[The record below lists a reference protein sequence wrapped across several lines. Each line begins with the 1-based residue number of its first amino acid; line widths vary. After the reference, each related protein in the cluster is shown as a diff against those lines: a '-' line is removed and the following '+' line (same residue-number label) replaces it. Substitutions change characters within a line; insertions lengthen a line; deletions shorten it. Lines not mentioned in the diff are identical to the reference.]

1 MFLQDVHELSVL
13 RKGMSVKIIEPL
25 TLPGEYERM
34 NMRRAHQVL
43 VLGATGKTGSRVA
56 ERLSAHEV
64 SVRTAA
70 RSGADARFDWDNQ
83 ATWEEALRGVMGLYL
98 VSPILRIDFAGL
110 VGQFLDQAERAGVR
124 HVTYLSAYGMEY
136 APAEVALRAVEL
148 DLAARGSLTS
158 TVIRPAWFM
167 EDFSE
172 TFLQPVNDEIVV
184 PAGEGA
190 EAFVS
195 VEDIA
200 SVAAVTLTEPE
211 RHAGRAYAPTG
222 PQALTMAEA
231 AQLITAAAG
240 RTITY
245 RDTDR
250 EQWIAA
256 IISSGVPAEYAQ
268 VLHRLTETLASG
280 NGARPNGDVLAVT
293 GMAPVTFAEF
303 AAKAAP
309 AWK

>member
-1 MFLQDVHELSVL
+1 
-13 RKGMSVKIIEPL
+13 MSVKIIEAL
-25 TLPGEYERM
+25 TFLDQYERM
-34 NMRRAHQVL
+34 RNTTAQQVL

-56 ERLSAHEV
+56 ERLSAREV
-64 SVRTAA
+64 NVRTAA

-83 ATWEEALRGVMGLYL
+83 ATWEQTLRGATGLYL

-110 VGQFLDQAERAGVR
+110 VGRFLDQAERAGVR
-124 HVTYLSAYGMEY
+124 HVTYLSAYGMEH

-148 DLAARGSLTS
+148 DLAARGSMTS

-172 TFLQPVNDEIVV
+172 TFLQPANDEIVV
-184 PAGEGA
+184 PAGGGA

-195 VEDIA
+195 VDDIA
-200 SVAAVTLTEPE
+200 AVAAVTLTEPGK
-211 RHAGRAYAPTG
+211 HAGRAYAPTG

-231 AQLITAAAG
+231 AAMISAAAG
-240 RTITY
+240 RAITY

-256 IISSGVPAEYAQ
+256 MVSTGIPAEYAA
-268 VLHRLTETLASG
+268 VLRPLTATVASG
-280 NGARPNGDVLAVT
+280 NGARPNSDVLEVT
-293 GMAPVTFAEF
+293 GTTPVTFAEF
-303 AAKAAP
+303 AGRTAP

>member
-1 MFLQDVHELSVL
+1 
-13 RKGMSVKIIEPL
+13 MSVKIIEAL
-25 TLPGEYERM
+25 TFPDHHECM
-34 NMRRAHQVL
+34 NSTDTNQVL

-83 ATWEEALRGVMGLYL
+83 ATWEQTLRGATGLYL
-98 VSPILRIDFAGL
+98 VSPVLCVDFAGL
-110 VGQFLDQAERAGVR
+110 VGRFLDQAERAGVR
-124 HVTYLSAYGMEY
+124 HVTYLSAYGMEH

-158 TVIRPAWFM
+158 AVIRPAWFM

-184 PAGEGA
+184 PAGDGA

-200 SVAAVTLTEPE
+200 AVAAVTLTEPE
-211 RHAGRAYAPTG
+211 AHAGRAYAPTG
-222 PQALTMAEA
+222 PRALTMAEA
-231 AQLITAAAG
+231 AAMISAAAG

-256 IISSGVPAEYAQ
+256 MVSTGIPAEYAA
-268 VLHRLTETLASG
+268 VLRPLTAAVASG
-280 NGARPNGDVLAVT
+280 NGACPNSDVLEVT
-293 GMAPVTFAEF
+293 GTPPVTFAEF
-303 AAKAAP
+303 AARTAP

>member
-1 MFLQDVHELSVL
+1 V
-13 RKGMSVKIIEPL
+13 R
-25 TLPGEYERM
+25 
-34 NMRRAHQVL
+34 
-43 VLGATGKTGSRVA
+43 GA
-56 ERLSAHEV
+56 

-70 RSGADARFDWDNQ
+70 RSGADVHFDWDNQ
-83 ATWEEALRGVMGLYL
+83 ATWGEALRGATGLYL

-184 PAGEGA
+184 PAGDGA

-200 SVAAVTLTEPE
+200 AVAAVTLIEPE
-211 RHAGRAYAPTG
+211 KHAGHAYAPTG

-231 AQLITAAAG
+231 AEMISAAVG

-256 IISSGVPAEYAQ
+256 MIRTGVPAEYAQ
-268 VLHRLTETLASG
+268 VLRPLTATLASG
-280 NGARPNGDVLAVT
+280 NGARPNSDVLDVT
-293 GMAPVTFAEF
+293 GTAPVTFAEF
-303 AAKAAP
+303 AAKTSP

>member
-1 MFLQDVHELSVL
+1 MKSTN
-13 RKGMSVKIIEPL
+13 I
-25 TLPGEYERM
+25 
-34 NMRRAHQVL
+34 NQVL

-56 ERLSAHEV
+56 ERLSAHQV

-83 ATWEEALRGVMGLYL
+83 GTWEQTLRGATGLYL

-110 VGQFLDQAERAGVR
+110 VGRFLDQAERAGVR
-124 HVTYLSAYGMEY
+124 HVTYLSAYGMEH

-148 DLAARGSLTS
+148 DLAARGSLSS

-184 PAGEGA
+184 PAGDGA

-200 SVAAVTLTEPE
+200 AVAAATLTKPAT
-211 RHAGRAYAPTG
+211 HAGRAYAPTG

-231 AQLITAAAG
+231 AAMISAAAG

-256 IISSGVPAEYAQ
+256 MVSTGIPAEYAA
-268 VLHRLTETLASG
+268 VLRPLTATVASG
-280 NGARPNGDVLAVT
+280 NGARPNSDVLDVT
-293 GMAPVTFAEF
+293 GTPPVAFAEF
-303 AAKAAP
+303 AARTAP

>member
-25 TLPGEYERM
+25 TLPSEHERM
-34 NMRRAHQVL
+34 NMRRVHQVL
-43 VLGATGKTGSRVA
+43 VLGGTGKTGSRVA
-56 ERLSAHEV
+56 ERLSAHGV

-70 RSGADARFDWDNQ
+70 RSGADVHFDWDNQ
-83 ATWEEALRGVMGLYL
+83 ATFDDVLRGATGLYL
-98 VSPILRIDFAGL
+98 VSPTLRTGFAGL
-110 VGQFLDQAERAGVR
+110 VAQFLEQAVRSGVR
-124 HVTYLSAYGMEY
+124 HVTYLSAYGMEH

-148 DLAARGSLTS
+148 DLATRSSLTS
-158 TVIRPAWFM
+158 SVIRPAWFM

-172 TFLQPVNDEIVV
+172 TFLQPVNDEIAV

-211 RHAGRAYAPTG
+211 RHAGSAYAPTG

-231 AQLITAAAG
+231 AELITAAAG

-256 IISSGVPAEYAQ
+256 IISSGVPAQYAQ
-268 VLHRLTETLASG
+268 VLRPLTETLASG

-293 GMAPVTFAEF
+293 GTAPVTFAEF
-303 AAKAAP
+303 TAKAAT

>member
-1 MFLQDVHELSVL
+1 VH
-13 RKGMSVKIIEPL
+13 
-25 TLPGEYERM
+25 
-34 NMRRAHQVL
+34 
-43 VLGATGKTGSRVA
+43 GA
-56 ERLSAHEV
+56 

-70 RSGADARFDWDNQ
+70 RSGADVHFDWDDQ
-83 ATWEEALRGVMGLYL
+83 ATWEEALRGVTGLYL

-136 APAEVALRAVEL
+136 APAEVALRAAEL
-148 DLAARGSLTS
+148 DLAARRSLTT

-172 TFLQPVNDEIVV
+172 TFLQPANDEIVV
-184 PAGEGA
+184 PAGDGA

-200 SVAAVTLTEPE
+200 AVAAMTLTDPE
-211 RHAGRAYAPTG
+211 KHAGHAYAPTG

-231 AQLITAAAG
+231 AEMISAAAG

-256 IISSGVPAEYAQ
+256 MISTGVPAEYAQ
-268 VLHRLTETLASG
+268 VLRPLTATLASG
-280 NGARPNGDVLAVT
+280 NGARPNSDILDVT
-293 GMAPVTFAEF
+293 GTAPVTFAEF
-303 AAKAAP
+303 AAKTAP

>member
-1 MFLQDVHELSVL
+1 
-13 RKGMSVKIIEPL
+13 
-25 TLPGEYERM
+25 M
-34 NMRRAHQVL
+34 NRTDTNQVL
-43 VLGATGKTGSRVA
+43 VLGGTGKTGSRVA
-56 ERLSAHEV
+56 ERLSARGV

-83 ATWEEALRGVMGLYL
+83 ATWEQTLRAATGLYL

-110 VGQFLDQAERAGVR
+110 VGQFLDQAERAGIR
-124 HVTYLSAYGMEY
+124 HVTYLSAYGMEH

-148 DLAARGSLTS
+148 DLAARDSLTS

-184 PAGEGA
+184 PAGDGA

-200 SVAAVTLTEPE
+200 AVAAVTLTEPE
-211 RHAGRAYAPTG
+211 KHAGRAYAPTG

-231 AQLITAAAG
+231 AAMISAATG
-240 RTITY
+240 RTVTY

-256 IISSGVPAEYAQ
+256 MVRTGVPAEYAQ
-268 VLHRLTETLASG
+268 VLRPLTATVASG
-280 NGARPNGDVLAVT
+280 NGARPNSDILDVT
-293 GMAPVTFAEF
+293 GTAPVTFAEF
-303 AAKAAP
+303 AAKTAP
-309 AWK
+309 VWK

>member
-1 MFLQDVHELSVL
+1 MKS
-13 RKGMSVKIIEPL
+13 KATK
-25 TLPGEYERM
+25 
-34 NMRRAHQVL
+34 QVL

-64 SVRTAA
+64 SVRAAA
-70 RSGADARFDWDNQ
+70 RSGADARFDWDSQ
-83 ATWEEALRGVMGLYL
+83 ATWEQTLRGATGLYL

-110 VGQFLDQAERAGVR
+110 VGRFLDQAERAGVR
-124 HVTYLSAYGMEY
+124 HITYLSAYGMEH

-184 PAGEGA
+184 PAGDGA

-200 SVAAVTLTEPE
+200 AVAAATLTEPGK
-211 RHAGRAYAPTG
+211 HAGRAYAPTG
-222 PQALTMAEA
+222 PQALAMAEA
-231 AQLITAAAG
+231 AAMISAAAG

-256 IISSGVPAEYAQ
+256 IVSTGIPAEYAA
-268 VLHRLTETLASG
+268 VLRPLTATVASG
-280 NGARPNGDVLAVT
+280 DGARPNSDVLEVAGT
-293 GMAPVTFAEF
+293 APITFAEF
-303 AAKAAP
+303 AARAAP

>member
-1 MFLQDVHELSVL
+1 VHRVQGRGQPGIGGRAKPGRGGLAAGRPGPQDTNQ
-13 RKGMSVKIIEPL
+13 I
-25 TLPGEYERM
+25 
-34 NMRRAHQVL
+34 L

-56 ERLSAHEV
+56 ERLSKHEV

-83 ATWEEALRGVMGLYL
+83 ATWEQTLRGATGLYL

-110 VGQFLDQAERAGVR
+110 VGWFLDQAERAGVR
-124 HVTYLSAYGMEY
+124 HVTYLSAYGMEH

-184 PAGEGA
+184 PAGDGA

-195 VEDIA
+195 AEDIA
-200 SVAAVTLTEPE
+200 AVAAVTLTEPE
-211 RHAGRAYAPTG
+211 MHAGRAYAPTG

-231 AQLITAAAG
+231 AAMISAAAG

-256 IISSGVPAEYAQ
+256 MVSTGIPAEYAA
-268 VLHRLTETLASG
+268 VLRPLTATVASG
-280 NGARPNGDVLAVT
+280 NGARPNSDVLEVT
-293 GMAPVTFAEF
+293 GAAPLTFAEF
-303 AAKAAP
+303 AARTAP
-309 AWK
+309 TWK

>member
-1 MFLQDVHELSVL
+1 
-13 RKGMSVKIIEPL
+13 
-25 TLPGEYERM
+25 M
-34 NMRRAHQVL
+34 NSTDANQVL

-56 ERLSAHEV
+56 ERLSAHEF

-83 ATWEEALRGVMGLYL
+83 ATWEQTLRGATGLYL

-110 VGQFLDQAERAGVR
+110 VGRFLDQAERAGVR
-124 HVTYLSAYGMEY
+124 HVTYLSAYGMEH

-158 TVIRPAWFM
+158 TLIRPAWFM

-184 PAGEGA
+184 PAGDGA

-200 SVAAVTLTEPE
+200 AVAAVTLTEPE
-211 RHAGRAYAPTG
+211 AHAGRAYAPTG

-231 AQLITAAAG
+231 AAMISAAAG

-256 IISSGVPAEYAQ
+256 MVSTGIPAEYAA
-268 VLHRLTETLASG
+268 VLRPLTATVASG
-280 NGARPNGDVLAVT
+280 NGARPNSDVLEVT
-293 GMAPVTFAEF
+293 GTAPVTFAEF
-303 AAKAAP
+303 AARTAP

>member
-1 MFLQDVHELSVL
+1 
-13 RKGMSVKIIEPL
+13 
-25 TLPGEYERM
+25 M
-34 NMRRAHQVL
+34 NRTDTNQVL

-56 ERLSAHEV
+56 ERLSAYQV

-83 ATWEEALRGVMGLYL
+83 ATWEQTLRGATGLYL
-98 VSPILRIDFAGL
+98 VSPVLRIDFAGL
-110 VGQFLDQAERAGVR
+110 VGRFLDQAERAGIR
-124 HVTYLSAYGMEY
+124 HVTYLSAYGMEH

-184 PAGEGA
+184 PVGDGA

-200 SVAAVTLTEPE
+200 AVAAVTLTEPE
-211 RHAGRAYAPTG
+211 THAGRAYAPAG

-231 AQLITAAAG
+231 AAMISAAAG

-250 EQWIAA
+250 ERWIAA
-256 IISSGVPAEYAQ
+256 MVSTGIPADYAA
-268 VLHRLTETLASG
+268 VLRPLTATVASG
-280 NGARPNGDVLAVT
+280 NGARPNGDVLQVT
-293 GMAPVTFAEF
+293 GTAPVTFAEF
-303 AAKAAP
+303 AAKTAP

>member
-1 MFLQDVHELSVL
+1 MSVL
-13 RKGMSVKIIEPL
+13 RKIMSVKIIEAL
-25 TLPGEYERM
+25 TSPGHHECM
-34 NMRRAHQVL
+34 KSKATKQVL

-70 RSGADARFDWDNQ
+70 RSGADARFDWDDQ
-83 ATWEEALRGVMGLYL
+83 ATWEQTLRGATGLYL

-110 VGQFLDQAERAGVR
+110 VGRFLDQAERAGVH
-124 HVTYLSAYGMEY
+124 HVTYLSAYGTEH

-184 PAGEGA
+184 PAGDGA

-200 SVAAVTLTEPE
+200 AVAAVTLTEPE
-211 RHAGRAYAPTG
+211 THAGRAYAPTG
-222 PQALTMAEA
+222 PQALAMAEA
-231 AQLITAAAG
+231 AAMISAAAG

-256 IISSGVPAEYAQ
+256 MVSTGIPAEYAA
-268 VLHRLTETLASG
+268 VLRPLTATVASG
-280 NGARPNGDVLAVT
+280 DGARPNSDVLEVT
-293 GMAPVTFAEF
+293 GTAPVTFAEF
-303 AAKAAP
+303 AARAAP

>member
-1 MFLQDVHELSVL
+1 
-13 RKGMSVKIIEPL
+13 MSVKIIEAL
-25 TLPGEYERM
+25 TFADQYERM
-34 NMRRAHQVL
+34 KNTTAHQVL

-56 ERLSAHEV
+56 ERLSAQEV
-64 SVRTAA
+64 NVRTAA

-83 ATWEEALRGVMGLYL
+83 ATWEQTLRGATGLYL

-110 VGQFLDQAERAGVR
+110 VGRFLDQAERAGVC
-124 HVTYLSAYGMEY
+124 HVTYLSAYGMEH

-184 PAGEGA
+184 PAGDGA

-200 SVAAVTLTEPE
+200 AIAAATLTEPGK
-211 RHAGRAYAPTG
+211 HAGRAYAPTG

-231 AQLITAAAG
+231 AAMISAAAG
-240 RTITY
+240 HAITY

-256 IISSGVPAEYAQ
+256 MVGTGIPAEYAA
-268 VLHRLTETLASG
+268 VLRPLTATVASG
-280 NGARPNGDVLAVT
+280 NGARPNSDVLEVT
-293 GMAPVTFAEF
+293 GTTPVTFAEF
-303 AAKAAP
+303 AARTAP

>member
-1 MFLQDVHELSVL
+1 
-13 RKGMSVKIIEPL
+13 MSVKSIEALIFPIHH
-25 TLPGEYERM
+25 ECM
-34 NMRRAHQVL
+34 NRTTTNQVL

-56 ERLSAHEV
+56 ERLSGREV

-70 RSGADARFDWDNQ
+70 RSGTDARFDWDDQ
-83 ATWEEALRGVMGLYL
+83 ATWEQTLRGATGVYL

-110 VGQFLDQAERAGVR
+110 VGRFLGQAERAGVR
-124 HVTYLSAYGMEY
+124 HVTYLSAYGIEH
-136 APAEVALRAVEL
+136 APAAVALRAVEL

-167 EDFSE
+167 EDFSK

-184 PAGEGA
+184 PAGDGA

-200 SVAAVTLTEPE
+200 AVAAVTLTEPE
-211 RHAGRAYAPTG
+211 THAGRAYAPTG

-231 AQLITAAAG
+231 AAMISAAAG

-256 IISSGVPAEYAQ
+256 MVSTGIPAEYAA
-268 VLHRLTETLASG
+268 VLRPLTATVASG
-280 NGARPNGDVLAVT
+280 NGARPNSDVLEVT
-293 GMAPVTFAEF
+293 GTAPVTFAEF
-303 AAKAAP
+303 AARTAP

>member
-1 MFLQDVHELSVL
+1 MQ
-13 RKGMSVKIIEPL
+13 G
-25 TLPGEYERM
+25 
-34 NMRRAHQVL
+34 
-43 VLGATGKTGSRVA
+43 
-56 ERLSAHEV
+56 V
-64 SVRTAA
+64 SDPAA
-70 RSGADARFDWDNQ
+70 RRFP
-83 ATWEEALRGVMGLYL
+83 RGDC
-98 VSPILRIDFAGL
+98 SC
-110 VGQFLDQAERAGVR
+110 FLMCAP
-124 HVTYLSAYGMEY
+124 SA
-136 APAEVALRAVEL
+136 
-148 DLAARGSLTS
+148 
-158 TVIRPAWFM
+158 
-167 EDFSE
+167 
-172 TFLQPVNDEIVV
+172 V

-268 VLHRLTETLASG
+268 VLHPLTKTLASG

-293 GMAPVTFAEF
+293 GTAPVTFAEF

>member
-1 MFLQDVHELSVL
+1 
-13 RKGMSVKIIEPL
+13 MSVKTIEAL
-25 TLPGEYERM
+25 TFPGHHECM
-34 NMRRAHQVL
+34 NRTDTNQVL

-83 ATWEEALRGVMGLYL
+83 ATWEQTLRGATGLYL

-110 VGQFLDQAERAGVR
+110 VGWFLDQAERAGVR
-124 HVTYLSAYGMEY
+124 HVTYLSAYGMEH
-136 APAEVALRAVEL
+136 APAAVALRAVEL
-148 DLAARGSLTS
+148 DLAARGSLAS

-184 PAGEGA
+184 PAGDGT

-200 SVAAVTLTEPE
+200 AVAAVTLTEPE
-211 RHAGRAYAPTG
+211 THAGRAYAPTG
-222 PQALTMAEA
+222 PQALTIAEA
-231 AQLITAAAG
+231 AAMISAAAG

-256 IISSGVPAEYAQ
+256 MVTTGIPAEYAA
-268 VLHRLTETLASG
+268 VLRPLTATVASG
-280 NGARPNGDVLAVT
+280 NGARPNGDVLEVT
-293 GMAPVTFAEF
+293 GTAPVTFAEF
-303 AAKAAP
+303 AARTAP

>member
-1 MFLQDVHELSVL
+1 
-13 RKGMSVKIIEPL
+13 MSVKIIEAL
-25 TLPGEYERM
+25 TFPGHHGCM
-34 NMRRAHQVL
+34 NRTDTNQVL

-56 ERLSAHEV
+56 EQLSAHEV

-83 ATWEEALRGVMGLYL
+83 ATWEQTLRGATGLYL
-98 VSPILRIDFAGL
+98 VSPILRIDFASL
-110 VGQFLDQAERAGVR
+110 VGRFLDQAERAGIR
-124 HVTYLSAYGMEY
+124 HVTYLSAYGMEH

-158 TVIRPAWFM
+158 TMIRPAWFM

-172 TFLQPVNDEIVV
+172 TFLQPVNDEIAV
-184 PAGEGA
+184 PAGDGA

-200 SVAAVTLTEPE
+200 AVAAVTLTEPE
-211 RHAGRAYAPTG
+211 THAGRAYAPTG

-231 AQLITAAAG
+231 AAMISAAAG

-256 IISSGVPAEYAQ
+256 MVSTGIPAEYAA
-268 VLHRLTETLASG
+268 VLRPLTATVASG
-280 NGARPNGDVLAVT
+280 NGARPNSDVLEVT
-293 GMAPVTFAEF
+293 GAAPVTFAEF
-303 AAKAAP
+303 AARTAG

>member
-1 MFLQDVHELSVL
+1 MSVL
-13 RKGMSVKIIEPL
+13 RKILSVKIIEAL
-25 TLPGEYERM
+25 ILLRDHERM
-34 NMRRAHQVL
+34 NSTDNHQVL

-56 ERLSAHEV
+56 GRLSARGV

-70 RSGADARFDWDNQ
+70 RSGADVRFDWDDQ
-83 ATWEEALRGVMGLYL
+83 ATWEEALRGATRLYL

-110 VGQFLDQAERAGVR
+110 VARFLDQAERAGVR
-124 HVTYLSAYGMEY
+124 HVAYLSAYGMEH
-136 APAEVALRAVEL
+136 APADVALRAIEL
-148 DLAARGSLTS
+148 DLAARSSLTS

-172 TFLQPVNDEIVV
+172 TFLQPVNDEIIV
-184 PAGEGA
+184 PAGDGA

-200 SVAAVTLTEPE
+200 SVAAMTLTDPGQ
-211 RHAGRAYAPTG
+211 HAGRAYAPTG

-231 AQLITAAAG
+231 AAMISAAAG

-256 IISSGVPAEYAQ
+256 MVSTGIPAEYAA
-268 VLHRLTETLASG
+268 VLRPLTATVASG
-280 NGARPNGDVLAVT
+280 NGARPNSDVLEVT
-293 GMAPVTFAEF
+293 GAAPVTFAEF
-303 AAKAAP
+303 AARTAP